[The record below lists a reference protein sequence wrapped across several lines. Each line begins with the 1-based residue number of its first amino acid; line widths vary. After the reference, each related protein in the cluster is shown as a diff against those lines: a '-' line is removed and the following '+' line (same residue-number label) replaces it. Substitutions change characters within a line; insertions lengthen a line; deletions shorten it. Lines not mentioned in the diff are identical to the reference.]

1 MAFTGFQRV
10 GGKEIEAKE
19 RVIGAVAYAVGDVL
33 MRSTTAGTLIAATS
47 SATPNLFTNGG
58 GIVTKATD
66 GVATVA
72 YVEPIDYDAEYFAQ
86 TTNNS
91 NVAHNY
97 MLMALTDSN
106 TVNNTGT
113 DDVTNP
119 VFMQTGVVGA
129 AADKKI
135 IGQFVRQIS

>member
-1 MAFTGFQRV
+1 MAGFQRV
-10 GGKEIEAKE
+10 GGTTTEAKE
-19 RVIGAVAYAVGDVL
+19 RVIGAVAYAVGDLL

-47 SATPNLFTNGG
+47 SVTPNLMAGG

-66 GVATVA
+66 GVATVV
-72 YVEPIDYDAEYFAQ
+72 YVEPIDYSAEYIVQSA
-86 TTNNS
+86 NNS

-97 MLMALTDSN
+97 MCMTLTDLN

-119 VFMQTGVVGA
+119 CFIQTGVVGVNT
-129 AADKKI
+129 DKKI

>member
-1 MAFTGFQRV
+1 MAFTGFQKV
-10 GGKEIEAKE
+10 GGREEETKT
-19 RVIGAVAYAVGDVL
+19 RVIGAVAYAVGDLL

-47 SATPNLFTNGG
+47 SATPNLFSNGG

-66 GVATVA
+66 GVATV
-72 YVEPIDYDAEYFAQ
+72 VEIDEIDYDAEYFAQ
-86 TTNNS
+86 VAADS

-106 TVNNTGT
+106 TVNNSGT

-129 AADKKI
+129 GSDRKI

>member
-10 GGKEIEAKE
+10 GGTITEAKE
-19 RVIGAVAYAVGDVL
+19 RVIGAVAYAVGDLL

-47 SATPNLFTNGG
+47 SATPNLLNGG

-72 YVEPIDYDAEYFAQ
+72 YIEPIDYDAEYFAQ
-86 TTNNS
+86 TASNT

-97 MLMALTDSN
+97 MLMTLTDEN

-113 DDVTNP
+113 DDITNP
-119 VFMQTGVVGA
+119 CFMQTGVIGVTG
-129 AADKKI
+129 DKKI

>member
-1 MAFTGFQRV
+1 MAFTGFERV
-10 GGKEIEAKE
+10 GGRESEAKT
-19 RVIGAVAYAVGDVL
+19 RVIGAVAYLVGDLL

-47 SATPNLFTNGG
+47 SATPNLYSNGG
-58 GIVTKATD
+58 GIVVRATD
-66 GVATVA
+66 GVVTEALID
-72 YVEPIDYDAEYFAQ
+72 EIDYDAEYFAQ
-86 TTNNS
+86 VANNS
-91 NVAHNY
+91 NVSHNY
-97 MLMALTDSN
+97 MLMTLTDLN

-129 AADKKI
+129 AANKKI

>member
-10 GGKEIEAKE
+10 GGCKTEAKE
-19 RVIGAVAYAVGDVL
+19 RVIGAVSYAVGDLL

-47 SATPNLFTNGG
+47 SVTPNLLNGG

-72 YVEPIDYDAEYFAQ
+72 YIEPIDYDAEYFAQ
-86 TTNNS
+86 TANNS

-97 MLMALTDSN
+97 MLMALTDLN

-119 VFMQTGVVGA
+119 CFMQTGVVGA
-129 AADKKI
+129 AGDKKI

>member
-10 GGKEIEAKE
+10 GGCMTEAKE
-19 RVIGAVAYAVGDVL
+19 RVIGAVAYAVGDLL

-47 SATPNLFTNGG
+47 SATPNLLNGG

-72 YVEPIDYDAEYFAQ
+72 YIEPLDYDAEYFAQ
-86 TTNNS
+86 TTNNT

-97 MLMALTDSN
+97 MLMALTDLN
-106 TVNNTGT
+106 TVNNSGT

-119 VFMQTGVVGA
+119 VFMQTGVIGVTG
-129 AADKKI
+129 DKKI